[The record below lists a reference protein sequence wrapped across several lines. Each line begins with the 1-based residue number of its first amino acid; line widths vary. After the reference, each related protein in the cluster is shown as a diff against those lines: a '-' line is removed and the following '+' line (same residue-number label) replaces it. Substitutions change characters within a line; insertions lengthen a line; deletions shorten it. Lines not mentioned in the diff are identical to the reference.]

1 MGLTG
6 ALSVAMYAIPVSLLT
21 WGFEA
26 EAERCAR
33 KTRAVIKQARSMAN
47 STLEKVDSLNS
58 DEEYL
63 KIIAKDTSR
72 SSAID
77 NDMKMEQ
84 VKRMTEVYMKQD
96 HDGKR
101 FSALTAFLSQGRE
114 GFPSPSPLAFD
125 DKEYVSAEISCLQSR
140 MDKLESSVTSIHS
153 KLDKLCELMA
163 SQQDSPR
170 IV

>member
-1 MGLTG
+1 
-6 ALSVAMYAIPVSLLT
+6 
-21 WGFEA
+21 
-26 EAERCAR
+26 
-33 KTRAVIKQARSMAN
+33 MAN

-153 KLDKLCELMA
+153 KLDKLCALMA

>member
-47 STLEKVDSLNS
+47 STLEKADSLNS

-72 SSAID
+72 SSAFD
-77 NDMKMEQ
+77 NDLKTEQ
-84 VKRMTEVYMKQD
+84 IKRMTDTYMKQD

-101 FSALTAFLSQGRE
+101 FSALAAFLSQGRD
-114 GFPSPSPLAFD
+114 GFPSPSPVSFD
-125 DKEYVSAEISCLQSR
+125 GKGCMSAEISNLQSR
-140 MDKLESSVTSIHS
+140 MEKLESSVVSIHS
-153 KLDKLCELMA
+153 KLDKLCTFMA
-163 SQQDSPR
+163 SHQDTSTL
-170 IV
+170 V

>member
-33 KTRAVIKQARSMAN
+33 KTRAVIRQARSLAN

-72 SSAID
+72 SSAFD
-77 NDMKMEQ
+77 NDMKTEQ
-84 VKRMTEVYMKQD
+84 IKRMTDLYMKHD

-101 FSALTAFLSQGRE
+101 FTALTAFLSQGRE
-114 GFPSPSPLAFD
+114 GFPSPSPVAFD
-125 DKEYVSAEISCLQSR
+125 DKVYLSAETSCLQSR
-140 MDKLESSVTSIHS
+140 MEKLESSVISMHS
-153 KLDKLCELMA
+153 KLDKLYAIVA
-163 SQQDSPR
+163 SQQDTSS